1 MKKIKEYLNFLVD
14 KKTLSY
20 IVPYYFSIVLS
31 VIYLIISYDLTT
43 IHFGYVVRDSN
54 TIFQMISENFYT
66 IFFIIWI
73 SIWLYYILKIWYQL
87 WEYIFKEYIQDND
100 IKRIKSLLILLYWTW
115 LSFLSLFLH
124 LLIIIFFDF
133 SLIEYSMYLFYYKI
147 IIFWLSF
154 LFSFVELIIFED
166 NTKLRNLS
174 LLTVLLIIL
183 FLIIF
188 FILFLL
194 TLRTAL

>member
-20 IVPYYFSIVLS
+20 VVPYYFSLALS
-31 VIYLIISYDLTT
+31 VIYLIVFYDLTV
-43 IHFGYVVRDSN
+43 IHFGAVVSN
-54 TIFQMISENFYT
+54 SKTIFQMISENFYT
-66 IFFIIWI
+66 IFAIIWI
-73 SIWLYYILKIWYQL
+73 SIWLYYILKLWYKL
-87 WEYIFKEYIQDND
+87 WKYIFKEYIQNND

-115 LSFLSLFLH
+115 LFFLSLFLY
-124 LLIIIFFDF
+124 LIIILFFDF

-147 IIFWLSF
+147 MIFWLSF

-194 TLRTAL
+194 TLRAAL

>member
-1 MKKIKEYLNFLVD
+1 MKKIKKFLDFLVD
-14 KKTLSY
+14 KKTLSQV
-20 IVPYYFSIVLS
+20 VPFYFSIALS
-31 VIYLIISYDLTT
+31 VIYLIVSYDLTV
-43 IHFGYVVRDSN
+43 IHFGVVVSNSN
-54 TIFQMISENFYT
+54 TIFQMISKNFYT
-66 IFFIIWI
+66 IFSVIWI
-73 SIWLYYILKIWYQL
+73 PIWLYYILKLWYKL
-87 WEYIFKEYIQDND
+87 WKYIFKEYIQNND

-147 IIFWLSF
+147 IIFWFSF
-154 LFSFVELIIFED
+154 LFSLVELVIFED
-166 NTKLRNLS
+166 NTKLRNIS
-174 LLTVLLIIL
+174 LLSVLLIIL

-194 TLRTAL
+194 TLRAAL

>member
-43 IHFGYVVRDSN
+43 IYFGYVVRDSN

-73 SIWLYYILKIWYQL
+73 SIWLYYILKLWYQL

-154 LFSFVELIIFED
+154 LVSFVELILFED

-194 TLRTAL
+194 TLRAAL